1 MPPSIGFI
9 AYSSSP
15 GEVGQTIE
23 AALRNFGARQGPERY
38 SSWRENDVAGRFI
51 AEPILESIQAA
62 KCLVADVTVLNFNVS
77 YEIGYAI
84 GAGKRVVLIRNEAIE
99 SDYNERSIVGVF
111 DTLGFKNYQ
120 NSDDL

>member
-1 MPPSIGFI
+1 
-9 AYSSSP
+9 
-15 GEVGQTIE
+15 
-23 AALRNFGARQGPERY
+23 
-38 SSWRENDVAGRFI
+38 
-51 AEPILESIQAA
+51 LESIQAA